1 MSPDL
6 HTLGV
11 LDAHLFALEGRE
23 PGVVRTLRS
32 GCRPLDVRERLWV
45 VRSLVHTHGVAGE
58 RAVRGTGLGDEQRA
72 GMIRLGPLLARRGH
86 LGGARGGGAILRMS
100 GWGCFNSSARR
111 DLWAIRLGTRASGRA
126 IAEGSTHREL
136 IRHGNTRR
144 ALHVGHV
151 VHRVRARDCDRPD
164 PAPSSPVSDTASIIS
179 VWTDRSPEG
188 RRHPWEIPHFPWA
201 PPPPS
206 RGHSPGER
214 GDTAREDSVRYL
226 TRTSGSRR
234 GRQSA
239 MAAQLELSQVG
250 PRRSLKLRPANNRLT
265 PSLPFPS
272 PGCASRL
279 GR

>member
-1 MSPDL
+1 MSSSGTV
-6 HTLGV
+6 TLAGRFMSAM
-11 LDAHLFALEGRE
+11 LSTGFA
-23 PGVVRTLRS
+23 PGTV
-32 GCRPLDVRERLWV
+32 
-45 VRSLVHTHGVAGE
+45 
-58 RAVRGTGLGDEQRA
+58 TG
-72 GMIRLGPLLARRGH
+72 P
-86 LGGARGGGAILRMS
+86 
-100 GWGCFNSSARR
+100 
-111 DLWAIRLGTRASGRA
+111 TRAFLAGF
-126 IAEGSTHREL
+126 
-136 IRHGNTRR
+136 RHGI
-144 ALHVGHV
+144 
-151 VHRVRARDCDRPD
+151 
-164 PAPSSPVSDTASIIS
+164 IIS

-214 GDTAREDSVRYL
+214 GDTAREDSVGYL

-250 PRRSLKLRPANNRLT
+250 PRRSLKLRAANNRPT

>member
-1 MSPDL
+1 MVGL
-6 HTLGV
+6 
-11 LDAHLFALEGRE
+11 
-23 PGVVRTLRS
+23 
-32 GCRPLDVRERLWV
+32 
-45 VRSLVHTHGVAGE
+45 GVAGPSCECQGGDVSIHQLAVTFGRYDWARE
-58 RAVRGTGLGDEQRA
+58 RQGGRSRRVRRTVSSSGTVTLVGRFMSAMLSTGFA
-72 GMIRLGPLLARRGH
+72 PGTVTGPTPRLPRRFPTRHQSSQSGPIDHPRVV
-86 LGGARGGGAILRMS
+86 
-100 GWGCFNSSARR
+100 
-111 DLWAIRLGTRASGRA
+111 GTRGKF
-126 IAEGSTHREL
+126 
-136 IRHGNTRR
+136 
-144 ALHVGHV
+144 
-151 VHRVRARDCDRPD
+151 
-164 PAPSSPVSDTASIIS
+164 
-179 VWTDRSPEG
+179 
-188 RRHPWEIPHFPWA
+188 PHFPWA

-206 RGHSPGER
+206 RGHSPGET

>member
-1 MSPDL
+1 MVGL
-6 HTLGV
+6 
-11 LDAHLFALEGRE
+11 
-23 PGVVRTLRS
+23 
-32 GCRPLDVRERLWV
+32 
-45 VRSLVHTHGVAGE
+45 GVAGPSCE
-58 RAVRGTGLGDEQRA
+58 CQGGDVS
-72 GMIRLGPLLARRGH
+72 H
-86 LGGARGGGAILRMS
+86 L
-100 GWGCFNSSARR
+100 SARR
-111 DLWAIRLGTRASGRA
+111 DLSATRLGTRESGRA
-126 IAEGSTHREL
+126 IVEGSTHREL

-164 PAPSSPVSDTASIIS
+164 PAPSSPVSDTASSSQSGPI
-179 VWTDRSPEG
+179 DHPRG
-188 RRHPWEIPHFPWA
+188 RHPWVILHKQGA

-214 GDTAREDSVRYL
+214 GDTAREDSVWYL

-250 PRRSLKLRPANNRLT
+250 PRRSLKLRPANNRPT

-272 PGCASRL
+272 PGCTSRL

>member
-1 MSPDL
+1 MFHSHQL
-6 HTLGV
+6 
-11 LDAHLFALEGRE
+11 
-23 PGVVRTLRS
+23 
-32 GCRPLDVRERLWV
+32 
-45 VRSLVHTHGVAGE
+45 
-58 RAVRGTGLGDEQRA
+58 AVTF
-72 GMIRLGPLLARRGH
+72 RRY
-86 LGGARGGGAILRMS
+86 
-100 GWGCFNSSARR
+100 
-111 DLWAIRLGTRASGRA
+111 DWAQGSRASGRA

-136 IRHGNTRR
+136 IRHGNTCR

-179 VWTDRSPEG
+179 VGTDRSPEG
-188 RRHPWEIPHFPWA
+188 PVVGTRGKFPTFPGRPPRPQEVTRRV
-201 PPPPS
+201 
-206 RGHSPGER
+206 RG

-250 PRRSLKLRPANNRLT
+250 PRRSLKLRPANNRPT
-265 PSLPFPS
+265 ASLPFPS

>member
-1 MSPDL
+1 MFHSHQL
-6 HTLGV
+6 
-11 LDAHLFALEGRE
+11 
-23 PGVVRTLRS
+23 
-32 GCRPLDVRERLWV
+32 
-45 VRSLVHTHGVAGE
+45 
-58 RAVRGTGLGDEQRA
+58 AVTF
-72 GMIRLGPLLARRGH
+72 RRY
-86 LGGARGGGAILRMS
+86 
-100 GWGCFNSSARR
+100 
-111 DLWAIRLGTRASGRA
+111 DWAQGSRASGRA

-179 VWTDRSPEG
+179 VGTDRSPEG
-188 RRHPWEIPHFPWA
+188 TAPVGNSPQTGA

-250 PRRSLKLRPANNRLT
+250 PRRSLKLRPANNRPT
-265 PSLPFPS
+265 ASLPFPS

>member
-1 MSPDL
+1 
-6 HTLGV
+6 
-11 LDAHLFALEGRE
+11 
-23 PGVVRTLRS
+23 
-32 GCRPLDVRERLWV
+32 
-45 VRSLVHTHGVAGE
+45 
-58 RAVRGTGLGDEQRA
+58 
-72 GMIRLGPLLARRGH
+72 MIRLGPLLARRGH
-86 LGGARGGGAILRMS
+86 LGGARGGGAILRLS
-100 GWGCFNSSARR
+100 GWGCFTFISSPSPFGDMIGHKGRERQGGRSRR
-111 DLWAIRLGTRASGRA
+111 VRRTVSSSGTVTLAGRFMSAMLSTGFAPGTVTGPTRAFLAGF
-126 IAEGSTHREL
+126 
-136 IRHGNTRR
+136 RHGI
-144 ALHVGHV
+144 
-151 VHRVRARDCDRPD
+151 
-164 PAPSSPVSDTASIIS
+164 IIS

-188 RRHPWEIPHFPWA
+188 TAPVGNSPQTGA

-214 GDTAREDSVRYL
+214 GDTAREDSVGYL

-250 PRRSLKLRPANNRLT
+250 PRRSLKLRPANNRPT